1 MVEYDVQP
9 LNVDSRNTANAE
21 LVRATYDVTGKNVC
35 VLVEEPSETGTGG
48 AMIRNTHQEFSNG
61 QTSRVTWHSTYS
73 NSIFSNHATH
83 VAGTIGASG
92 ESPNA
97 KGFAIDCS
105 FISCTAGLIENSAN
119 YLSDSNTLNFQLSNH
134 SWGAIIGYDTTTHNS
149 TNLQYI
155 ANWPTFKQIHNQKQ
169 TDPEF
174 RLFGKYLI
182 SHAKKVDESC
192 YDASTV
198 LSVWS
203 SGNSNND
210 DFAAIGTVRVDGVDY
225 TNPIATS
232 KTISSSTLFSTTVA
246 GGVRQFT
253 HTDGNTYKLPTG
265 NYGPTDHDSLGIYQC
280 AKNTLVVGSVAD
292 ITSEDAA
299 QREGAVSSF
308 SSRGPTDDGRIKP
321 EIVANGISLYGPIA
335 TSNDAYDDK
344 SGTSMACPSVT
355 GCAALNLEYYRRIV
369 GSEPNGRVPSATLK
383 ALMLLTAFRN
393 DKPPTYTKGY
403 GVVDVSA
410 SLGFLSKWNNSNVNN
425 ANYVY
430 LQEHTCHGKANTS
443 EIYPNPALDTSVNIM
458 VCWNDH
464 YELRTNDVND
474 HRLYVDSSHSVITNQ
489 LLVSC
494 SNETYYPWYLNVN
507 NPSAA
512 ARNAVHA
519 GTLDSTYGIKAP
531 HDNTKLIEFMPTGSG
546 RHTLTVSLSPS
557 LLVDG
562 IKPNNATG
570 QKYTIA
576 IQNARSQSTI
586 IYFKQNPL
594 GAFSAPYYRFYSD
607 ANHSNELSSP
617 CVLETGKSYDFR
629 YHGGNSG
636 HPFWIGSSA
645 SRMSVLTSGATITSA
660 PSGRSHNSGIQ
671 SGENFTLSIESGYD
685 GGLHYY
691 CTNPYHNGMLASF
704 TVASLSLAAP
714 DLGSGAPSS
723 SAVGDPYVYPLFVHA
738 SNRPQ
743 GHMRRREPSSDA
755 PVKLPDVAASYCMLN
770 SRRLGLAVNASV
782 GRASADHQ
790 QRMVRYARELQASG
804 HADPSIPISDI
815 VTDGFF
821 FQELVIRL
829 DADLNAATPR
839 PSRLLRVDL
848 ANKELRASDSEAFRY
863 EWVDDE
869 DGTTGGRSMY
879 RTEQFEEPC
888 RRLRISWTP
897 NVAISKSDADDDA
910 DELPPLDHL
919 DVLFFENPHLENGIE
934 APMPIPMLT
943 GSEGVSTFR
952 TIENG
957 DTRGLLV
964 YEYDTPL
971 RMQVDSLT
979 ATEYTRGDVEGE
991 RLPPHRVKHE
1001 TWHWHRHGHCDG
1013 ECVAA

>member
-9 LNVDSRNTANAE
+9 LNVDSQDTANAE
-21 LVRATYDVTGKNVC
+21 LVRATYNVTGKNVC
-35 VLVEEPSETGTGG
+35 VLIEEAGG
-48 AMIRNTHQEFSNG
+48 MVRKTHQEFSNG
-61 QTSRVTWHSTYS
+61 QTSRVTWHSTHS
-73 NSIFSNHATH
+73 NSILSNHATH

-92 ESPNA
+92 ENLNA
-97 KGFAIDCS
+97 KGFAPDCS
-105 FISCTAGLIENSAN
+105 MISVLAWYMTGGLYVSE
-119 YLSDSNTLNFQLSNH
+119 SNTSNFQLSNH
-134 SWGAIIGYDTTTHNS
+134 SWTSPYGYITTNHHITNIGNIQFIQGW
-149 TNLQYI
+149 NEFLEVQ
-155 ANWPTFKQIHNQKQ
+155 NQRKNN
-169 TDPEF
+169 PEF
-174 RLFGKYLI
+174 KEFGKYHTEH
-182 SHAKKVDESC
+182 SKNTDRSC

-198 LSVWS
+198 LSVWA
-203 SGNSNND
+203 SGNYNRAQ
-210 DFAAIGTVRVDGVDY
+210 FIALGTVTVDNVIFDS
-225 TNPIATS
+225 P
-232 KTISSSTLFSTTVA
+232 ISSNINVTKDTLFSTYVNED
-246 GGVRQFT
+246 GVREFW
-253 HTDGNTYKLPTG
+253 HSGKSLSYELPFG
-265 NYGPTDHDSLGIYQC
+265 NYGPSDHDSLNFLQVC
-280 AKNTLVVGSVAD
+280 KNTLVVGSIAD
-292 ITSEDAA
+292 ITSEDDA
-299 QREGAVSSF
+299 QREGVVSAF

-321 EIVANGISLYGPIA
+321 EIVANGESLYGSIA
-335 TSNDAYDDK
+335 ASDTTYASYG
-344 SGTSMACPSVT
+344 GTSMACPSVT
-355 GCAALNLEYYRRIV
+355 GCAALNLEYYRRIIN
-369 GSEPNGRVPSATLK
+369 EPNGRIPSATLK

-403 GVVDVSA
+403 GVADVSA

-430 LQEHTCHGKANTS
+430 LQEHTCHGKANTI
-443 EIYPNPALDTSVNIM
+443 EIYPKALDTSVNIM
-458 VCWNDH
+458 VCWNDY
-464 YELRTNDVND
+464 YELRTNDVHD
-474 HRLYVDSSHSVITNQ
+474 HRFYVDSSHSVITNP
-489 LLVSC
+489 LLVKC
-494 SNETYYPWYLNVN
+494 SNESIAYMPWYLNVN
-507 NPSAA
+507 NPSAT

-519 GTLDSTYGIKAP
+519 GTLDDTYEIKAP

-586 IYFKQNPL
+586 IYFRQNPSS
-594 GAFSAPYYRFYSD
+594 AFSAPYYKFYSD
-607 ANHSNELSSP
+607 ANHSSELSSP

-629 YHGGNSG
+629 YYGGDSG

-645 SRMSVLTSGATITSA
+645 SGAEITSA
-660 PSGRSHNSGIQ
+660 PSGRDNNSGIQ
-671 SGENFTLSIESGYD
+671 SGENFTLSIDSDYD
-685 GGLHYY
+685 GDLHYY
-691 CTNPYHNGMLASF
+691 CTSHSTMSKSF
-704 TVASLSLAAP
+704 RVTSPS
-714 DLGSGAPSS
+714 SGALSS
-723 SAVGDPYVYPLFVHA
+723 SAVGDPYVYPLFVNA

-743 GHMRRREPSSDA
+743 GHMRRRVPSSDA

-790 QRMVRYARELQASG
+790 QRMVWYARELQASG
-804 HADPSIPISDI
+804 HAEPSIPISDI

-829 DADLNAATPR
+829 DADLGAATPR
-839 PSRLLRVDL
+839 QSRLLQVDL

-863 EWVDDE
+863 EWVDE
-869 DGTTGGRSMY
+869 EGTSCYKSVY

-888 RRLRISWTP
+888 QRLRISWTP
-897 NVAISKSDADDDA
+897 NRGIGKSDADDNY
-910 DELPPLDHL
+910 EWPPLNSL

-934 APMPIPMLT
+934 MPMPNC
-943 GSEGVSTFR
+943 SDGVLPFR
-952 TIENG
+952 MIENG
-957 DTRGLLV
+957 DTRGLLM

-979 ATEYTRGDVEGE
+979 TTEYTRGDLEGE

-1001 TWHWHRHGHCDG
+1001 TWHWHGHGHCDG